1 LGNIEFCIGENYIF
15 TKKFLMKRTIFYS
28 WQSDLSNSTNR
39 GFIEECIEKAIK
51 EIKNRLD
58 IDFTLDK
65 DTSGEPGN
73 PEIANTII
81 SKIENC
87 KIFIA
92 DISIINSGSKQ
103 RKTPNPNVIFEL
115 GYAAKSLGWEKILCL
130 YNLDYG
136 TYEDLPFDLKYRRP
150 IGYNLKN
157 KSKSEVRKQIADLIV
172 RNAVTLFEKGYIF
185 DEVEDLLKMNVDTEI
200 LTIINHL
207 HKIIYG
213 YKEKPNIMQDAND
226 LLNLTKAEIE
236 QRLKTRT
243 ILGFQIFK
251 SFETNYNSLK
261 TIYENTISST
271 YYKREV
277 SIIINKILDWISWYN
292 AVTRSRTYPNM
303 FNQSTEQFYK
313 KLTIIP
319 PEKGNRFLLCEHFCD
334 EKYRVIDFGD
344 ISEKEK
350 LKNAL
355 KFYLFADDRH
365 LLVFVNV
372 ITKFI
377 EIINLW
383 LDKTNGEFI
392 LDTYR
397 NFEMRN
403 EKGEII

>member
-1 LGNIEFCIGENYIF
+1 MIF
-15 TKKFLMKRTIFYS
+15 LQKNPMKRTIFYS
-28 WQSDLSNSTNR
+28 WQSDLPNSTNR
-39 GFIEECIEKAIK
+39 GFIEECIKKAIK
-51 EIKNRLD
+51 KIKNRLD

-81 SKIENC
+81 SKIDNC

-92 DISIINSGSKQ
+92 DISIINSDSTQ
-103 RKTPNPNVIFEL
+103 RKVPNPNVIFEL
-115 GYAAKSLGWEKILCL
+115 GYAAKSLGWEKIICL

-136 TYEDLPFDLKYRRP
+136 IYEDLPFDLKFRRP
-150 IGYNLKN
+150 IAYNLKN
-157 KSKSEVRKQIADLIV
+157 KNKAEVRTQIVNLIV
-172 RNAVTLFEKGYIF
+172 NNVVSLFEKRLIF
-185 DEVEDLLKMNVDTEI
+185 DEVEDLLKKNVDTEI
-200 LTIINHL
+200 LSIINHL

-213 YKEKPNIMQDAND
+213 YKDKPNIIEDAND

-236 QRLKTRT
+236 QRLKSRP

-251 SFETNYNSLK
+251 SFETNYSSLK
-261 TIYENTISST
+261 AIYENTISST

-277 SIIINKILDWISWYN
+277 SLIINKILDWISWYN
-292 AVTRSRTYPNM
+292 TVTRSRTYPNM
-303 FNQSTEQFYK
+303 FNQSTEQLYK
-313 KLTIIP
+313 DLTIIP
-319 PEKGNRFLLCEHFCD
+319 PEKGNRFLLCEHLCD

-344 ISEKEK
+344 ITEKEK
-350 LKNAL
+350 LNNAL
-355 KFYLFADDRH
+355 KFYHFADDRH
-365 LLVFVNV
+365 LLVVTNV

-397 NFEMRN
+397 NFEMRDV
-403 EKGEII
+403 KGNLI

>member
-1 LGNIEFCIGENYIF
+1 
-15 TKKFLMKRTIFYS
+15 MKRTIFYS

-39 GFIEECIEKAIK
+39 GIIEESKEKAIK

-243 ILGFQIFK
+243 
-251 SFETNYNSLK
+251 
-261 TIYENTISST
+261 

-277 SIIINKILDWISWYN
+277 SIIINKILDSITWYN

>member
-1 LGNIEFCIGENYIF
+1 
-15 TKKFLMKRTIFYS
+15 MKRTIFYS

-350 LKNAL
+350 RYCCK
-355 KFYLFADDRH
+355 KC
-365 LLVFVNV
+365 V
-372 ITKFI
+372 
-377 EIINLW
+377 
-383 LDKTNGEFI
+383 
-392 LDTYR
+392 
-397 NFEMRN
+397 
-403 EKGEII
+403 

>member
-1 LGNIEFCIGENYIF
+1 MRYF
-15 TKKFLMKRTIFYS
+15 
-28 WQSDLSNSTNR
+28 NS
-39 GFIEECIEKAIK
+39 
-51 EIKNRLD
+51 
-58 IDFTLDK
+58 
-65 DTSGEPGN
+65 
-73 PEIANTII
+73 AN
-81 SKIENC
+81 
-87 KIFIA
+87 
-92 DISIINSGSKQ
+92 G
-103 RKTPNPNVIFEL
+103 
-115 GYAAKSLGWEKILCL
+115 
-130 YNLDYG
+130 
-136 TYEDLPFDLKYRRP
+136 
-150 IGYNLKN
+150 
-157 KSKSEVRKQIADLIV
+157 
-172 RNAVTLFEKGYIF
+172 
-185 DEVEDLLKMNVDTEI
+185 
-200 LTIINHL
+200 
-207 HKIIYG
+207 YG